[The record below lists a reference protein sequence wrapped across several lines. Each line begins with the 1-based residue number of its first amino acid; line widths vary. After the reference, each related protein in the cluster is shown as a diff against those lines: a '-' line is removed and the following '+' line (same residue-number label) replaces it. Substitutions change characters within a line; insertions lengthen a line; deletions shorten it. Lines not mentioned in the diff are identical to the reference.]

1 MREFSRLMA
10 FDSPFVGFSFAATA
24 LKEIL
29 DYPIEGE
36 TGSARMKQIG
46 FLCLIHQL
54 QIAGAD
60 TTFTNI
66 MAITGLQRTSIVEFV
81 APLVARKLLIESHI
95 KNTMGRGKATKV
107 EIPQEFL
114 VRVLPIA

>member
-1 MREFSRLMA
+1 MMA

-24 LKEIL
+24 LKEVL
-29 DYPIEGE
+29 DCPIEGE
-36 TGSARMKQIG
+36 TASARMKQIG

-66 MAITGLQRTSIVEFV
+66 MTLTGLQRTSIAEFV
-81 APLVARKLLIESHI
+81 APLVARKLLVESHVR
-95 KNTMGRGKATKV
+95 NTIGRGKATKGPV
-107 EIPQEFL
+107 ANF
-114 VRVLPIA
+114 RA